1 MTRPVA
7 LTEELTVGL
16 VVGYAV
22 TINIGVE
29 VEEKL
34 SICFNKELILGV
46 MEGLEDM
53 LLDAETDRDWL
64 MDLLTE
70 TDARMEED
78 APEEGDPMDVV
89 EDEKLIVVEIEEDPL

>member
-7 LTEELTVGL
+7 LTELLTVGL

-22 TINIGVE
+22 TINIGVG

-34 SICFNKELILGV
+34 LICFNKEVILGL

-53 LLDAETDRDWL
+53 LVDAETDRDWL

-78 APEEGDPMDVV
+78 ALEEGDPMDVT
-89 EDEKLIVVEIEEDPL
+89 EDEKLIVVEIDEDPL

>member
-1 MTRPVA
+1 MITPVA

-29 VEEKL
+29 VAEKL
-34 SICFNKELILGV
+34 SICFNKEVILGV
-46 MEGLEDM
+46 MEGLDDM
-53 LLDAETDRDWL
+53 LIDREEDRDWL

-78 APEEGDPMDVV
+78 AAEEGDPMDVV
-89 EDEKLIVVEIEEDPL
+89 EDEKLIVDVMDEDPL